1 MLEYVDKEKMLEWL
15 SKQQY
20 NSAEVRNL
28 FKHTA
33 KVVKDFENPK
43 LEGLDV
49 RFRRGSNELKKRE
62 GEGLGEYA
70 ERMQRYHEANGRV
83 AEESR
88 VGEKPIYKG
97 GSIGEYAQEV
107 TAYNDDPQVLL
118 RGVGSVRI
126 PKAPEV
132 TSKMSI
138 ADVANEMNDYHH
150 RVREVNRR
158 LEEDMRKCRS
168 VSGRF
173 KYNFVDRAAALE
185 TFNESMRASGIEVPP
200 ELDAYSDMMRSAGMS
215 NIQLDKARFDVL
227 NPMEEELSHHSE
239 EISKSDTFNGLRLE
253 FRDKETGELMCEE
266 NRDLRQKLGK

>member
-1 MLEYVDKEKMLEWL
+1 MLEWL

-43 LEGLDV
+43 LEGSDV
-49 RFRRGSNELKKRE
+49 RFRRGGDELKKQE
-62 GEGLGEYA
+62 GEGLGEYV

-83 AEESR
+83 GEASR
-88 VGEKPIYKG
+88 VGEKPIYRG
-97 GSIGEYAQEV
+97 GSIGEYAREV
-107 TAYNDDPQVLL
+107 TAYNDDPQVVL

-126 PKAPEV
+126 PEAPEV

-138 ADVANEMNDYHH
+138 ADVAKEMNDYHH
-150 RVREVNRR
+150 RVREVNRP

-168 VSGRF
+168 AKGRF

-200 ELDAYSDMMRSAGMS
+200 ELDAYSDMMRSSGMS

-227 NPMEEELSHHSE
+227 NPMEEELSLHSE
-239 EISKSDTFNGLRLE
+239 AINKSETFKGLRLE
-253 FRDKETGELMCEE
+253 FRNKETGELMCEE
-266 NRDLRQKLGK
+266 NRDLRQKNG